1 MSSKNKPT
9 PNPELR
15 IDQHSL
21 EKSFTHTNPDP
32 TTKPPI
38 ASGTNAS
45 DPESGRGSNNNATA
59 NTGTAAN
66 ASDDS

>member
-1 MSSKNKPT
+1 MSSEKQRSRPT
-9 PNPELR
+9 NP
-15 IDQHSL
+15 SPL
-21 EKSFTHTNPDP
+21 EESFTHTNPDP

-66 ASDDS
+66 TSDDS

>member
-9 PNPELR
+9 PNPVPR

-32 TTKPPI
+32 TTSPPV

-45 DPESGRGSNNNATA
+45 KPESSGGSNSNATV

-66 ASDDS
+66 ASNDS